1 MQGSSHTFVVSKP
14 KLDNPEN
21 VIIVSSVLY
30 SLTQM
35 TLYNNLLTI
44 MTATLYIVIQICT
57 ACVLMYCTVRIKPE
71 VPNRNEAERKETRP
85 IHHGWNGV
93 AGGLPTSPVLCP
105 LVSCCPPFG
114 SPVCSPSGPCY
125 APSSRGA
132 TVRSPD
138 LQNPCLKDMCVCV
151 YSCGPS
157 GRFRLYQHSPRW
169 GWHLRITV

>member
-105 LVSCCPPFG
+105 LVSCCPLLAHP
-114 SPVCSPSGPCY
+114 SAPLLAPVMPHQAGEPQSGAQTSKTPAWRICVY
-125 APSSRGA
+125 VYIA
-132 TVRSPD
+132 VD
-138 LQNPCLKDMCVCV
+138 LQGVSASINTAPAEGDTCE
-151 YSCGPS
+151 
-157 GRFRLYQHSPRW
+157 
-169 GWHLRITV
+169 